1 MDPGL
6 PDSVDTAPDVHGD
19 TRRTNPTFACE
30 DDPCAVVLAH
40 ERHQPDKSLVRPEAG
55 SHPRGLSE
63 HREVRLAA
71 GLPTHLSAPNRYW

>member
-1 MDPGL
+1 MTD
-6 PDSVDTAPDVHGD
+6 
-19 TRRTNPTFACE
+19 
-30 DDPCAVVLAH
+30 
-40 ERHQPDKSLVRPEAG
+40 QPDKSLVRPEAG